1 MRQNISVTRMKF
13 TASTILLIALLTA
26 TSGFCDLLRLDPVNG
41 LASAT
46 MATGN
51 FSAVAVDAGTGG
63 VMAASTGGTVYSV
76 RDDVK
81 TPLLPLSPILA
92 LSGCLENNKGQ
103 AFAVNQQGG
112 IDLIGRNSAGVA
124 HSTPLV
130 AGNHVAVASLVK
142 PGDEQSDYSAL
153 AARADGGIDIIG
165 WNNGWT
171 SEKLSAD
178 ITARYIALAPLRE
191 GNGAFAVRAEGGIDM
206 IHYDRTWIATRLL
219 ESGSYLSICANPAA
233 GEKSAYASRAEGGI
247 DFIGGSGGEWSAKR
261 VLDDGVIYT
270 ALASASDR
278 PGIYVIT
285 AQPPVNRFDALPK
298 IPEPLFGV
306 NQYGVGEPKD
316 LAKNW
321 PLNEDDVAYLKSLGC
336 NSIRFPLYPSDVGID
351 EKKFLTVPAD
361 GSFDPAALGAPDWR
375 SLDVLMD
382 WMVRHQLTPNVC
394 PSPELKGDWSTK
406 TWMSL
411 HVPENAE
418 RSVWF
423 TKLVVDHLTEKYGD
437 QIVYGW
443 YESCWWNSYK
453 QDKSTRFP
461 AAFRKKL
468 AEMYRGNIGDLN
480 AAWNSSYQ
488 TFDQVEIPLILAD
501 GKQINNVQPSPSKT
515 QVDPS
520 AINSRRTFDL
530 RKAMDLLQRD
540 VLTDLHAY
548 IKQKAPGA
556 KWIGGCLLNSVGALA
571 DIRSTP
577 VPSCMH
583 SMRTAAMTGDFITAD
598 LYSDALEYYSHYRT
612 LSKFAAVEGKKLFIA
627 EVPGVKPRS
636 FKLVADVGG
645 PSAGAMA
652 WVGKEDLWGLIKG
665 DGTRRLENGKAWND
679 LFKTY
684 TGNRERYAGYKPGT
698 VHVYFPE
705 ETLNYSISDLN
716 HVDAFNH
723 ICDFMMPEDLELV
736 LTDEIDKVPASARI
750 YVLERTLPLEAI
762 TRLEKLGDRVVSPH
776 EYFVD
781 ENGVKHPRKISNPD
795 FFAQLQSYPE
805 ASKLLDVFRR
815 VEEKAD
821 NISYYSEGATVS
833 TQTELAAANDV
844 LPDRPH
850 KLTNLIDGSIYD
862 GVTFADKEQDEAVVI
877 ALKAPVRV
885 SGVFVDYFE
894 GDGQQVSPS
903 RVPEKTMISL
913 STDGTTFQQVAVLD
927 GKGVT
932 SRSRVRFAPAEAT
945 HVRFDFGK
953 NIQKRGLRLVELGV
967 VGK

>member
-1 MRQNISVTRMKF
+1 MVSHMKSN
-13 TASTILLIALLTA
+13 ASAILLIGLLTA
-26 TSGFCDLLRLDPVNG
+26 TSGFSDLLRLNPVEDH
-41 LASAT
+41 LVPAT
-46 MATGN
+46 LATGN
-51 FSAVAVDAGTGG
+51 FSAVAVDSGTGG
-63 VMAASTGGTVYSV
+63 LLAASAGGTVYSV
-76 RDDVK
+76 RDEAK

-103 AFAVNQQGG
+103 AFAVNPQGG

-142 PGDEQSDYSAL
+142 PGDKQSDYSAL
-153 AARADGGIDIIG
+153 AARADGGIDISG

-171 SEKLSAD
+171 SEQLSAD
-178 ITARYIALAPLRE
+178 ITARYIALAPMRE

-206 IHYDRTWIATRLL
+206 IHFDQKWIATRLL
-219 ESGSYLSICANPAA
+219 ESGKYLSICANPAA

-247 DFIGGSGGEWSAKR
+247 DFISSAGEWKAKT

-270 ALASASDR
+270 ALASAPDR
-278 PGIYVIT
+278 PGIYAIST
-285 AQPPVNRFDALPK
+285 NDPVTRYNALPK
-298 IPEPLFGV
+298 IPEPLFGA
-306 NQYGVGEPKD
+306 NQYAVGEPKD
-316 LAKNW
+316 RAKHW

-351 EKKFLTVPAD
+351 EKRFLTVPDD

-375 SLDVLMD
+375 SLDALMD
-382 WMVRHQLTPNVC
+382 WMILHQLTPNVC

-443 YESCWWNSYK
+443 YESWWWNSYK
-453 QDKSTRFP
+453 HDKSTRFP

-468 AEMYRGNIGDLN
+468 AEMYHGNIGDLN

-488 TFDQVEIPLILAD
+488 TFDEVEVPRILGD
-501 GKQINNVQPSPSKT
+501 GKQAPPSLPKSL
-515 QVDPS
+515 VDPS
-520 AINSRRTFDL
+520 AINNRRTFDL
-530 RKAMDLLQRD
+530 RKAMDLIQRD

-577 VPSCMH
+577 VPSSMH

-598 LYSDALEYYSHYRT
+598 LYSDSLEYYSHYRT

-645 PSAGAMA
+645 PSAGAMV

-665 DGTRRLENGKAWND
+665 DGTRRVENGKAWSE
-679 LFKTY
+679 LLTAY
-684 TGNRERYAGYKPGT
+684 TKDKERYASYKPGT

-716 HVDAFNH
+716 HVDALHH

-736 LTDEIDKVPASARI
+736 LTNEIDKVPADARI

-776 EYFVD
+776 EFFVD
-781 ENGVKHPRKISNPD
+781 ENGTKHPRRISNPD

-805 ASKLLDVFRR
+805 APKLLDVFRR
-815 VEEKAD
+815 VEEKAE
-821 NISYYSEGATVS
+821 NIAYYSEGATVS

-850 KLTNLIDGSIYD
+850 KLTNLIDGSVYD
-862 GVTFADKEQDEAVVI
+862 GVTFADKEQDELVVI
-877 ALKAPVRV
+877 ALKAPATV
-885 SGVFVDYFE
+885 SGVFVDYYE
-894 GDGQQVSPS
+894 GDGQQVPAS
-903 RVPEKTMISL
+903 RVPEKTTVSI
-913 STDGTTFQQVAVLD
+913 STDGTNFKQVAVLD

-932 SRSRVRFAPAEAT
+932 SRSRVRFAPVEAT

-953 NIQKRGLRLVELGV
+953 NTPKRGLRLVELGV
-967 VGK
+967 VGKQP